1 MRKPDF
7 EFDREIIETLC
18 EMREERIQWLAR
30 RTKKGRRYVSRW
42 VKF

>member
-1 MRKPDF
+1 MRKPEP
-7 EFDREIIETLC
+7 EFDREIVESLC
-18 EMREERIQWLAR
+18 EMREDRIAWLAR

>member
-1 MRKPDF
+1 MKKPDF
-7 EFDREIIETLC
+7 DAEPEITLALC

-42 VKF
+42 VRF

>member
-1 MRKPDF
+1 MRKPENAF
-7 EFDREIIETLC
+7 GREIIETLC
-18 EMREERIQWLAR
+18 EMREERIAWLAR